1 MNFTNL
7 GVLVARFI
15 LIIGII
21 QLAMG
26 ISVATGILVEP
37 EPGRYLGSNTSG
49 QAIDKSLYY
58 LFFAICLGV
67 LTDISKSVTK
77 GDKE

>member
-7 GVLVARFI
+7 GVLVARLI
-15 LIIGII
+15 LIFGIM

-58 LFFAICLGV
+58 LFVAICLGV

-77 GDKE
+77 G